1 MSSVLQLNGA
11 DIYLHVIFFFLQG
24 VYWAAWGLSALYPP
38 PGSSRQDMGWPWLGA
53 AGGRAGGH
61 FSRGACVVEQ

>member
-24 VYWAAWGLSALYPP
+24 VYWVAWGLSALYPP
-38 PGSSRQDMGWPWLGA
+38 PPGELQAGHGRPWLGA

-61 FSRGACVVEQ
+61 FSRGACVV

>member
-24 VYWAAWGLSALYPP
+24 VYWVAWGLSALYPRRR
-38 PGSSRQDMGWPWLGA
+38 GSSRQDMGGHGWGQQGA
-53 AGGRAGGH
+53 GQVVTSPEVRA
-61 FSRGACVVEQ
+61 